1 MSGKAYLIGAGP
13 GNLDLMTIKGMELIR
28 SADVII
34 YDNLANSSFLSET
47 KSSCE
52 KIFVGKMAG
61 NHTMTQDNINKL
73 LVEKSKENEVVVRLK
88 GGDPYVFGRGGEEGL
103 YLFENNIDFEVLPGI
118 TSAIGGLAYA
128 GIPITHREISGD
140 FHVFTAH
147 FKDNEKSI
155 DFQTVAKLSGTLVF
169 LMGVANMN
177 KIMDGLILGGKSG
190 DTPCAVIRNAS
201 MQNQE
206 VWTCRLSELGNLKT
220 ENDIKPPC
228 LIVVGD
234 VVNLRDDLNFFEN
247 KPLFGKKIIVTRAR
261 KQSSS
266 MVRKLNDMG
275 AKIFEVPAIKIEE
288 INNSLLLEE
297 IKNINN
303 YSYVIFTSVN
313 GVQIFFRE
321 FNKVYD
327 SRNLFGKKIVAIGT
341 ATAEALKK
349 WGIRADIV
357 PEQFVGE
364 GIVEILKEELS
375 HDDNIL
381 IPRSFDARS
390 YLVDSLSKFCKVKE
404 LKIYKTEKEEIENI
418 LEIKELLINEKIDF
432 ITFTSSSTVKN
443 FFEMFKDIE
452 ISKIDKLKIVSI
464 GPITTNTIK
473 QYDCVP
479 WREASIY
486 SVDGVIN
493 EIIDF
498 EEDTDETY

>member
-13 GNLDLMTIKGMELIR
+13 GNLDLMTIKGMELIK
-28 SADVII
+28 SADVIV
-34 YDNLANSSFLSET
+34 YDNLANSSFLSDA

-61 NHTMTQDNINKL
+61 NHTMTQENINNL
-73 LVEKSKENEVVVRLK
+73 LVEKAKENEVVVRLK

-103 YLFENNIDFEVLPGI
+103 FLLENKIDFEVVPGI
-118 TSAIGGLAYA
+118 TSAIGGLAYG

-147 FKDNEKSI
+147 FKDDEKSI

-169 LMGVANMN
+169 LMGVSNMN
-177 KIMDGLILGGKSG
+177 KIMEGLILGGKSG

-206 VWTCRLSELGNLKT
+206 VWTCKLSELGELKE
-220 ENDIKPPC
+220 ENGIKPPC
-228 LIVVGD
+228 LIVVGE
-234 VVNLRDDLNFFEN
+234 VVNLRNDLNFFEN

-261 KQSSS
+261 TQNSS
-266 MVRKLNDMG
+266 MVKKLADMG
-275 AKIFEVPAIKIEE
+275 GETFEVPAIKIEE
-288 INNSLLLEE
+288 INNFLLSEE
-297 IKNINN
+297 INRIDN
-303 YSYVIFTSVN
+303 YNYIIFTSVN
-313 GVQIFFRE
+313 GVQIFFSE

-327 SRNLFGKKIVAIGT
+327 SRKLFGKRIVAIGT
-341 ATAEALKK
+341 ATSEALKTY
-349 WGIRADIV
+349 GIKADII

-375 HDDNIL
+375 SDDNIL

-390 YLVDSLSKFCKVKE
+390 YLVDSLSTFCNVKE
-404 LKIYKTEKEEIENI
+404 IKIYKTVKEEIENI
-418 LEIKELLINEKIDF
+418 SEIKELLINEKIDF

-443 FFEMFKDIE
+443 FFEMFKDVE
-452 ISKIDKLKIVSI
+452 ISKIAKLKIVSI
-464 GPITTNTIK
+464 GPITTSTVK
-473 QYDCVP
+473 QYGCTP
-479 WREASIY
+479 WKEAAIY

-493 EIIDF
+493 EIMDF
-498 EEDTDETY
+498 EEDNNETY